1 MDEEDPDRRAVLSG
15 NIPRPDRGWLAS
27 FVIYGYMLEI
37 LRRVYFG
44 RTDVLPEWDDIGGY
58 FVQGFVVSVGLFI
71 WLLPPI
77 LLIGCVGG
85 GIAIA
90 GNSSGNDG
98 LAVFSGL
105 FAFGTISVMV
115 LLTLIWSVAFLPIIG
130 GRYAVEQRFGAMFEF
145 SEIFAEVGR
154 AGVGALLVLLLTVII
169 ASFVGNLGFVACLIG
184 VVFTS
189 FYANVVMAHG
199 AGQVYRRAR
208 GLGPDM
214 ASSQSPAF

>member
-1 MDEEDPDRRAVLSG
+1 MAGSP
-15 NIPRPDRGWLAS
+15 
-27 FVIYGYMLEI
+27 
-37 LRRVYFG
+37 
-44 RTDVLPEWDDIGGY
+44 LP
-58 FVQGFVVSVGLFI
+58 
-71 WLLPPI
+71 
-77 LLIGCVGG
+77 
-85 GIAIA
+85 

-169 ASFVGNLGFVACLIG
+169 ASFVGNLEFRRLSDRRCLHELLRERRR
-184 VVFTS
+184 
-189 FYANVVMAHG
+189 YG
-199 AGQVYRRAR
+199 ARRRTGLPPCARTRAR
-208 GLGPDM
+208 YGIEPIAGVLVRRTWKRDAMDLGR
-214 ASSQSPAF
+214 AFSYVFEDAEWVKKILIKAA